1 LPRYIP
7 EAAKPVGT
15 VAAGTKTS
23 VRKIENCKK
32 LASHLKLILN
42 HQEVVPVKNHNIFG
56 EASRHKKGQ
65 TADLFAV
72 HVLSISESAI
82 RSLPKM
88 FAVKR

>member
-1 LPRYIP
+1 LG
-7 EAAKPVGT
+7 V
-15 VAAGTKTS
+15 
-23 VRKIENCKK
+23 
-32 LASHLKLILN
+32 LKLILN
-42 HQEVVPVKNHNIFG
+42 HQEVVPVKNHNMVKFCALFG

-65 TADLFAV
+65 TAYLFAE

>member
-1 LPRYIP
+1 MI
-7 EAAKPVGT
+7 T
-15 VAAGTKTS
+15 
-23 VRKIENCKK
+23 IM
-32 LASHLKLILN
+32 LILN
-42 HQEVVPVKNHNIFG
+42 HQEVVPVKNHNMVKFRPLFG